1 MDKLNILDINSYDII
16 DTSNP
21 TPVNLRNIKLTWMEY
36 FNKLYNI
43 SLIMLIS
50 FVIYFYYVY
59 GKS

>member
-21 TPVNLRNIKLTWMEY
+21 TPVNFRNVKLTWTEY

-59 GKS
+59 GKL